1 MPWIKDEN
9 GRDILV
15 PEGGFD
21 YFRKNKSVPTQ
32 GSAFGVSGGIPA
44 NVPGEETSGWTQDVN
59 GNHVLIPAGG
69 FDYFKKKATIPN
81 LPPETLPGGA
91 VPAPATSEP
100 VFNTSMPSGPVNID
114 VRTGKPT
121 RSVMPTSQPG
131 TQEPFIINNPS
142 LPGNAVPTIEDVVH
156 AQDPLLVSPGSQ
168 TAAQRAMQS
177 ATVPGLIQKP
187 LEALGET
194 DTFKSLIAG
203 MYSNIPMYYGGGMEW
218 LGDKFDVDTLSGKGK
233 NIREFGE
240 TTAER
245 YADPD
250 WAQPIEFES
259 WGQALTDPRFYTRN
273 VMRNVPLMASL
284 LIPTVLGA
292 EAGGLVAGAAG
303 WSKLGSLGKWGTK
316 LLRVIGGLSGGVP
329 LESALEAGGVYTEA
343 KNRGLSEE
351 EAMQAADDA
360 FTKNAALLS
369 VTNLPE
375 LAAMFSPAPKWL
387 VKMLGTAA
395 DSKLG
400 RAAVGAGRIG
410 MAGVSEGLEEG
421 AQEVIQRS
429 SLGDEISFDPA
440 MQESIAQGL
449 VLGGGPGII
458 GALQHEMQTRAY
470 GKASK
475 EAKKFLETAVDEKVK
490 AGVSVE
496 EAVKQVFDEFAGT
509 EEGDKVVGESMQEVL
524 QDVADVERVAAE
536 KQKSRQE
543 GQQPEGQQ
551 AQPVIQPVQKPVQQT
566 QEPVQ
571 PVQQPEIQPIQEPV
585 SVQAEPEPVTGSTV
599 KPVETGQKPIE
610 KPVKEPVKYGKRGN
624 RVLKKLAQV
633 SGLDL
638 SDPDNSDVAD
648 LIDFFETYYSAGL
661 EGRNIPEITMHPQDA
676 NEAYNAG
683 RLDNEGQPEE
693 PTKQPAK
700 YGRIGNNVF
709 KKWANNEYVM
719 ADLDKSDD
727 PYVQAYRQF
736 FEKWYQAGKEGI
748 RTIDVPFDQEIDS
761 QFPHFL
767 TQLFYQAGSADVRAQ
782 PSKEVSVQPEIQ
794 KAKELETKSVEQVK
808 TVDEAQKPKKS
819 TNIGYHAGD
828 LGKAEHLARFHGS
841 NRGTGHFGTGTYFVG
856 SKEAVNLGNYKDRPV
871 QEINFDGYN
880 LYRPDGHNQANNLH
894 EGLKFINDSTNFYK
908 PGMTLEQLL
917 EAQAKGKDDY
927 RAEAFQNRFKDLY
940 SLFYR
945 DFGIEEFSPYRKG
958 QEFFEK
964 ALIPILDEIYNEVSG
979 SGLKWAYEKA
989 DSASTRFMKKL
1000 GYEGVDVRGIK
1011 GFDNTQYGS
1020 VIYDLRVEQEEVAK
1034 IGETEV
1040 QSKQEEPV
1048 VEESKPEERATPSR
1062 KVAIAVKDIL
1072 VQGQKFTSAELFKI
1086 ADQFFEG
1093 TQAEK
1098 KYTSKDAYDALELG
1112 VNLYLLEHKKSVGPM
1127 VSAEQ
1132 AKRILESIR
1141 QEILEVIP
1149 TQTKRTEEQDRLQQF
1164 STPPN
1169 IAYIAAWVAN
1179 ISSRDVALEP
1189 SAGIGG
1195 LAVFAKSA
1203 GAKEVI
1209 VNEFSPRRAEVLKE
1223 MGFDRVFT
1231 ENAEQLNNVLPKD
1244 IKPTVIIMNPPFSST
1259 ARIRSKNDTKN
1270 AILHIEQALK
1280 KLAPGGRLVAIVGQG
1295 MSDSAANFKGWWN
1308 KLRETYNIR
1317 ANIVINGKNYT
1328 KYGTNFGVQLVVIDK
1343 TGPLPKG
1350 VNSTV
1355 VKSVD
1360 LLEDALPLLEGIK
1373 NDRITSENRQTQQ
1386 ATDKPVG
1393 EKPAEQ
1399 GRPETG
1405 PEPAVPV
1412 STDQLGTTDREGGA
1426 EQPGEQERIP
1436 RSETTSGKTP
1446 VSHEPG
1452 TGNEPS
1458 DQGRPGSGEPAGSVG
1473 QSQEAGQ
1480 EDTAGSSGVPDGKT
1494 DVRTPAEAAKEP
1506 GSGTVKTTKT
1516 EIEVKSEKTKT
1527 TNQELTDAVFT
1538 DYAPQKLKI
1547 TGAKQH
1553 PGALAQSAAMAA
1565 VEPPTPTYT
1574 PNLPKEI
1581 ISEGKLSLAQ
1591 LESVVYAGQ
1600 SHQQTLP
1607 DGTRKGFFIGD
1618 GTGVGKGREI
1628 SGIILDNIRQ
1638 GRKKAVWISKNGI
1651 LFEDAQRDFGDIG
1664 GDKNTVFEFNKIK
1677 MGTPVKQKDGVL
1689 FTTYDT
1695 LGQGLSSSNTGELIV
1710 KEGKSARI
1718 DQVINWLGKD
1728 FDGVIVF
1735 DEAHQMQN
1743 SITQKG
1749 KRGAKKPSTRALAGI
1764 ELQKRLPNARIVYV
1778 SATGATEVSNLAYA
1792 DRLGLWGEG
1801 TPFANKLDFI
1811 DKVQAGGLAAMELVA
1826 RDMKAMGAYIA
1837 RNLSYDG
1844 VTYGTL
1850 EHNLT
1855 PEQTEIYDEM
1865 AKAWQIVLQN
1875 VNKALEE
1882 TGQGKD
1888 GHSKGRAIGQFW
1900 GAQQR
1905 FFNQVLTSVQMP
1917 SVVEQV
1923 KKDLANGNAVV
1934 MQLVNTN
1941 EAAQNRAISK
1951 MNEEDSLEDLD
1962 LTPRDM
1968 LMQYLDKS
1976 FPIQQYEEYEDDNG
1990 NIRSRPVVDSHGNPV
2005 INQEAMEMKEDLL
2018 SKLGALKVPEGPLEI
2033 ILNEFGTEMVAE
2045 VTGRTRRVVR
2055 ESDDGGRTKAK
2066 LESRTPKHAS
2076 ADAQAFLDD
2085 KKKILVFSDA
2095 GGTGRSYHASLKE
2108 KNQRRRIHYLIQAGW
2123 RADNAV
2129 QGFGRTHRTNQANA
2143 PHYILV
2149 TTNLKGQKR
2158 FISSIARRLDQ
2169 LGALTK
2175 GQRQTGSQGLFS
2187 AKDNLESDLARDAL
2201 QQFYED
2207 LARELIEGVT
2217 AKELLSKM
2225 GLSKM
2230 LDENR
2235 NVSNENPDL
2244 RDITKF
2250 LNRILALESTLQNKI
2265 FEEFTERLDAKVE
2278 KAIADGTLDVGLE
2291 NYRADK
2297 VVVSEEKSVFVDESS
2312 GAETKYFA
2320 LEAYH
2325 KNKKVSFENASRLPK
2340 LKGFYRNTKSDRV
2353 YAVKRYGHRTLTS
2366 GSVVEIYQVQ
2376 GQAQSSSHN
2385 ITRPDF
2391 EKGNWEEIP
2400 ESEAE
2405 KAWNEALEKVPEF
2418 RIDKVNL
2425 ISGALL
2431 PIWDRLPTGHV
2442 RVIRV
2447 KTEDGRMLLGR
2458 IVPEKAIDLT
2468 LKKLGANRVK
2478 QEVSPAEIA
2487 DKILNENYTVY
2498 LSNEWK
2504 LVKRR
2509 VSGENRIEIIGRD
2522 LYTHMG
2528 QLRNEGVFTERIN
2541 WDTRFFIPTGEEAAR
2556 VIEKVTKYRPVVD
2569 MVSPD
2574 ASGEFSLAAKKKKSK
2589 KKKSKKPAPTID
2601 KELTD
2606 PNELITR
2613 AENISPK
2620 AARKMGE
2627 KLAQLLNTVLRSGRH
2642 TRGTEGSFSKKS
2654 KTGKIRKPKTE
2665 NWRVMGHELA
2675 HGISF
2680 ILLDEAKFKPRKS
2693 EMWDIAEEMYP
2704 GQIPEGQKT
2713 QEGLA
2718 EYLMLWFSDNK
2729 TAREMAPVTSEL
2741 FDEFLD
2747 NNPQIGT
2754 QFDEILAIAELD
2766 LEGDI
2771 LAQMANL
2778 IAKPGERVKV
2788 NIGDE
2793 YAVPWF
2799 KKLQFQLADFT
2810 IPLKDLYRAAVEQG
2824 FEGLDPA
2831 KLAAVSGSAREKAT
2845 NLFSGSARDEAG
2857 RFLLPGKRS
2866 LREIVEDAAQIPH
2879 GVQLMDWIYHAMR
2892 YQERYKVMEESKGTK
2907 QFELPKTKAYFDE
2920 VVEQARDRYPE
2931 MVKLVEEYAEIL
2943 SEINLRLLVRGEVI
2957 SEEDADYIRAGSKYY
2972 LPLYHVGEQEYH
2984 GSGNNRR
2991 ASGEGVRRFKGH
3003 EGQTMNFIEAS
3014 IIRLNDTVL
3023 AVEIER
3029 LMQSIEGA
3037 LRQPN
3042 MGLFGDFIQAPIK
3055 SVSVSAED
3063 IVKHLNGEISIEDE
3077 ERVIRMFIPGGLR
3090 DISQRE
3096 TILMARHGGRHVYMR
3111 VAPDIY
3117 RAALSMKPIT
3127 VDIVAKTLAYL
3138 TQIGRFGAL
3147 ANIRYITNA
3156 VMRDIIVSK
3165 IQSKAG
3171 MGERSLIA
3179 DFIKGVATAVGMNPE
3194 VMDMYIQSGGYGSSP
3209 QEVINGVLRA
3219 SVSDG
3224 LMATPVPGWKRT
3236 ATGALVRVVTS
3247 PLEALRILEEM
3258 PRLAEFE
3265 AVLKRDLEP
3274 LGVSYEDFM
3283 AGDVPDEL
3291 APDVEKALLEAAY
3304 ASREILV
3311 NFGLHGIHEGFRK
3324 YARTVQFMQGSI
3336 QGVYRFGRQIK
3347 DKLYTTLMRMAIYMA
3362 PLTILAWMLSADDDK
3377 YKDMPSESR
3386 DRYWWFPV
3394 PGAKDFRIAL
3404 AKPYEY
3410 ALPANML
3417 ERFLDWASN
3426 NDPNSRK
3433 LLSDFRT
3440 AVKTSF
3446 GIPMTSMLVDT
3457 IISLYSGKNSF
3468 GSPIEPEREQNLL
3481 PQERY
3486 GTGTSKFAINMA
3498 KVVGAVTEKGPSPRV
3513 IDYFMKNSFG
3523 GIGKTVTNILS
3534 NPLNPLKWLKGDD
3547 RPGVEYWPVIG
3558 SLIYGSG
3565 EGGSRIVDRFYED
3578 KTRAEQLYK
3587 SSGLWRKQWEDQAR
3601 AKGLSPEETA
3611 NFVNENLR
3619 KRLKEEDVRL
3629 ILSIPVRNMFA
3640 KEMSDMRAAQRDMAK
3655 RTDISPEQKKIFNLR
3670 MSYLQKLAAGYL
3682 YQRPIPEA
3690 PPEAELTDV
3699 QIQDMLKYYDY
3710 KVQRAITNALK
3721 TKGGPV

>member
-1 MPWIKDEN
+1 MPWIKDEY

-21 YFRKNKSVPTQ
+21 YFKKNSGSVPTPS
-32 GSAFGVSGGIPA
+32 GSAFGVSGG
-44 NVPGEETSGWTQDVN
+44 VPGGVPGNIPGSIPSEEIGGWTQDAN
-59 GNHVLIPAGG
+59 GNPVLVPAGG
-69 FDYFKKKATIPN
+69 FDYFKKKAVTPA
-81 LPPETLPGGA
+81 LPPEALPGEGS
-91 VPAPATSEP
+91 VPQGTVP
-100 VFNTSMPSGPVNID
+100 FKPSSP
-114 VRTGKPT
+114 
-121 RSVMPTSQPG
+121 VMPD
-131 TQEPFIINNPS
+131 F
-142 LPGNAVPTIEDVVH
+142 LGNTVPTVSDVVH
-156 AQDPLLVSPGSQ
+156 AQDPLIPTLENP
-168 TAAQRAMQS
+168 TALHKSLQGE
-177 ATVPGLIQKP
+177 TVPDFIEKP
-187 LEALGET
+187 LVTIGNT
-194 DTFKSLIAG
+194 DAFKSLVAG
-203 MYSNIPMYYGGGMEW
+203 MYSNIPMSYGGGMEW
-218 LGDKFDVDTLSGKGK
+218 AGDKFGIEGLSETGKGM
-233 NIREFGE
+233 REFGE
-240 TTAER
+240 YTADL
-245 YADPD
+245 YTSPD
-250 WAQPIEFES
+250 WSPPIKFEG
-259 WGQALTDPRFYTRN
+259 WKTLADPRFYTRN

-284 LIPTVLGA
+284 LIPTILGA
-292 EAGGLVAGAAG
+292 EAGGVVAGAAG
-303 WSKLGSLGKWGTK
+303 WGKLGSLGNWGTK
-316 LLRVIGGLSGGVP
+316 LLKTLGGLSSGVP
-329 LESALEAGGVYTEA
+329 LEAALEAGGVYTEA

-360 FTKNAALLS
+360 FLKNAALLS
-369 VTNLPE
+369 VTNVPE

-387 VKMLGTAA
+387 GGMLGAAA

-400 RAAVGAGRIG
+400 RAAVGAGRVG
-410 MAGVSEGLEEG
+410 MAGASEGLEEG

-429 SLGDEISFDPA
+429 SLGDEVNFDPA

-470 GKASK
+470 NKASK
-475 EAKKFLETAVDEKVK
+475 EARKSLETAVQEKVD
-490 AGVSVE
+490 AGTPVE

-509 EEGDKVVGESMQEVL
+509 EEGDKVVGDSMQEVI
-524 QDVADVERVAAE
+524 QDVADVEKEAVE
-536 KQKSRQE
+536 KQKSE
-543 GQQPEGQQ
+543 Q
-551 AQPVIQPVQKPVQQT
+551 AQPAEQPEPIQPVQPAGQSIQQPGETPVQQPIEPQQPVPQPVEQPT
-566 QEPVQ
+566 DQPVEPPAEPPVQ
-571 PVQQPEIQPIQEPV
+571 PVEQPVEPMQQPSISSAEE
-585 SVQAEPEPVTGSTV
+585 QAKTEPESLAEISTEPAKESLTEASTESGKESTV
-599 KPVETGQKPIE
+599 EPA
-610 KPVKEPVKYGKRGN
+610 KEPVDGEKPKQ
-624 RVLKKLAQV
+624 LEPKKLLV
-633 SGLDL
+633 
-638 SDPDNSDVAD
+638 
-648 LIDFFETYYSAGL
+648 
-661 EGRNIPEITMHPQDA
+661 
-676 NEAYNAG
+676 
-683 RLDNEGQPEE
+683 
-693 PTKQPAK
+693 
-700 YGRIGNNVF
+700 YGRTGNNVF
-709 KKWANNEYVM
+709 KKWANNEHVM
-719 ADLDKSDD
+719 ADLNKPED

-767 TQLFYQAGSADVRAQ
+767 TQLFYQAGKADA
-782 PSKEVSVQPEIQ
+782 KVQPQ
-794 KAKELETKSVEQVK
+794 KEE
-808 TVDEAQKPKKS
+808 
-819 TNIGYHAGD
+819 
-828 LGKAEHLARFHGS
+828 GKI
-841 NRGTGHFGTGTYFVG
+841 
-856 SKEAVNLGNYKDRPV
+856 DR
-871 QEINFDGYN
+871 
-880 LYRPDGHNQANNLH
+880 
-894 EGLKFINDSTNFYK
+894 
-908 PGMTLEQLL
+908 
-917 EAQAKGKDDY
+917 
-927 RAEAFQNRFKDLY
+927 
-940 SLFYR
+940 
-945 DFGIEEFSPYRKG
+945 
-958 QEFFEK
+958 
-964 ALIPILDEIYNEVSG
+964 
-979 SGLKWAYEKA
+979 
-989 DSASTRFMKKL
+989 
-1000 GYEGVDVRGIK
+1000 
-1011 GFDNTQYGS
+1011 
-1020 VIYDLRVEQEEVAK
+1020 QEEVAK
-1034 IGETEV
+1034 TGENEV

-1048 VEESKPEERATPSR
+1048 TEEPKPEERATPSR
-1062 KVAIAVKDIL
+1062 KVAVAVKDML

-1086 ADQFFEG
+1086 ADRFFEG

-1141 QEILEVIP
+1141 QEILEAIP

-1179 ISSRDVALEP
+1179 ISHNDIVLEP

-1203 GAKEVI
+1203 GAREVI

-1223 MGFDRVFT
+1223 MGFDQVFT

-1270 AILHIEQALK
+1270 AIMHMEQALK

-1295 MSDSAANFKGWWN
+1295 MSDNAANFKGWWN

-1317 ANIVINGKNYT
+1317 ANIGINGKNYS

-1350 VNSTV
+1350 INSTV
-1355 VKSVD
+1355 VNSVD
-1360 LLEDALPLLEGIK
+1360 TLEDALPLLEAIK
-1373 NDRITSENRQTQQ
+1373 NDRITSENRPTQQ
-1386 ATDKPVG
+1386 AAGKPAS
-1393 EKPAEQ
+1393 EKPTEQ
-1399 GRPETG
+1399 GGPETG
-1405 PEPAVPV
+1405 PEPTVPV
-1412 STDQLGTTDREGGA
+1412 PTDKLGAAEREDNTQ
-1426 EQPGEQERIP
+1426 QPGKQERTP
-1436 RSETTSGKTP
+1436 RPETTSGKTP
-1446 VSHEPG
+1446 VPREPG

-1458 DQGRPGSGEPAGSVG
+1458 DQGGPGPGEPAGNVG
-1473 QSQEAGQ
+1473 QSKETGQ
-1480 EDTAGSSGVPDGKT
+1480 EDTTGSSGVPDGKT
-1494 DVRTPAEAAKEP
+1494 DVRTPGETAKEP
-1506 GSGTVKTTKT
+1506 GSGTVKPAKTAKT
-1516 EIEVKSEKTKT
+1516 EIKVESESEAVQQTD
-1527 TNQELTDAVFT
+1527 QELSDAVFT
-1538 DYAPQKLKI
+1538 DYMPQKLKI
-1547 TGAKQH
+1547 PGAKQH

-1574 PNLPKEI
+1574 PNLPKETV
-1581 ISEGKLSLAQ
+1581 SEGKLSIAQ

-1600 SHQQTLP
+1600 AHQQTLP
-1607 DGTRKGFFIGD
+1607 DGTRRGFFIGD

-1638 GRKKAVWISKNGI
+1638 GRKKAVWISKNAP
-1651 LFEDAQRDFGDIG
+1651 LFNDSLEHFEATG
-1664 GDKNTVFEFNKIK
+1664 GDKKLLFELGNVK

-1695 LGQGLSSSNTGELIV
+1695 LGQGLSSSKTGELIV

-1743 SITQKG
+1743 SITQKR

-1764 ELQKRLPNARIVYV
+1764 ELQKRLPDARIVYA

-1888 GHSKGRAIGQFW
+1888 GYSKGRAIGQFW
-1900 GAQQR
+1900 VAQQR

-1941 EAAQNRAISK
+1941 EAAQNRAIAK

-2005 INQEAMEMKEDLL
+2005 VNQEAMEMKEELL

-2045 VTGRTRRVVR
+2045 ITGRTRRVVR
-2055 ESDDGGRTKAK
+2055 ESDDGRMKAK

-2108 KNQRRRIHYLIQAGW
+2108 KNQRRRVHYLIQAGW

-2143 PHYILV
+2143 PHYVLV

-2201 QQFYED
+2201 QQFYEN
-2207 LARELIEGVT
+2207 LAGGQIEGIT

-2225 GLSKM
+2225 GLSNM

-2265 FEEFTERLDAKVE
+2265 FEEFIKRLDAKVE

-2297 VVVSEEKSVFVDESS
+2297 VVVSEEKSVFIDESS

-2320 LEAYH
+2320 LEAHH

-2340 LKGFYRNTKSDRV
+2340 LKGFYRNTKSERV
-2353 YAVKRYGHRTLTS
+2353 YAVKRYGHRTLS
-2366 GSVVEIYQVQ
+2366 NGSVVEIYQVQ
-2376 GQAQSSSHN
+2376 GQVKSSSHN
-2385 ITRPDF
+2385 ISKADF
-2391 EKGNWEEIP
+2391 EKGNWGEIP

-2405 KAWNEALEKVPEF
+2405 TAWNEALGKVSEF
-2418 RIDKVNL
+2418 RVEKVNL

-2468 LKKLGANRVK
+2468 LKKLGADRTK
-2478 QEVSPAEIA
+2478 QTLSPTELS
-2487 DKILNENYTVY
+2487 DKILKENYTIY
-2498 LSNEWK
+2498 LSNEWRM
-2504 LVKRR
+2504 VRRR
-2509 VSGENRIEIIGRD
+2509 VSGENRIELIGRD
-2522 LYTHMG
+2522 LYPHMG
-2528 QLRNEGVFTERIN
+2528 QLKNEGIFIERID
-2541 WDTRFFIPTGEEAAR
+2541 WETRFFVPTGAMSAQ
-2556 VIEKVTKYRPVVD
+2556 VIEKVIKYRPVVD
-2569 MVSPD
+2569 MVSP
-2574 ASGEFSLAAKKKKSK
+2574 GVNEEFSLPSKSVRKKADSVLKNINSSSNEYSLVHSPQKTSLNQVAAGLKKAVAMKIFTKGMLVADVGGGKYEKGTQFMAQHGIENLVYDPYAMDTEHNESVLARIEKNKGADGVALNNVLNVIPTAEERKSVIDFLYSLLKPGSKAIITVYKGNGSGKGAQLEFADGTSTWQENRNFADYENEIREAFPEDATIEKKAGMYVVTKAQMSTKSPEIIEEDLQDEEFAFAKKHKVKKKKK
-2589 KKKSKKPAPTID
+2589 AKKPAPTIE

-2606 PNELITR
+2606 PSELTAR

-2620 AARKMGE
+2620 AAREMGE
-2627 KLAQLLNTVLRSGRH
+2627 KLSQLLNTVLRSGRH
-2642 TRGTEGSFSKKS
+2642 IRGTEGSFSKYS
-2654 KTGKIRKPKTE
+2654 KTGKIKKQKTE
-2665 NWRVMGHELA
+2665 NWRVMGHEHG
-2675 HGISF
+2675 HGIAF
-2680 ILLDEAKFKPRKS
+2680 ILLDAANFKPKKS

-2704 GQIPEGQKT
+2704 GDIPEGKKT

-2729 TAREMAPVTSEL
+2729 TAREMAPVTSEM

-2747 NNPQIGT
+2747 NNPEIGG
-2754 QFDEILAIAELD
+2754 QFDAILAIAELD
-2766 LEGDI
+2766 LEGDP

-2788 NIGDE
+2788 NVGEE
-2793 YAVPWF
+2793 YRIPWF

-2824 FEGLDPA
+2824 YEGLDPA
-2831 KLAAVSGSAREKAT
+2831 KLAAVSGSAREKAA

-2866 LREIVEDAAQIPH
+2866 LQEIVEEAAQIPH

-2892 YQERYKVMEESKGTK
+2892 YQERYNVMEESEGAK
-2907 QFELPKTKAYFDE
+2907 QFELPKTKAYFDT
-2920 VVEQARDRYPE
+2920 VVDLARERYPE
-2931 MVKLVEEYAEIL
+2931 MVELIEEYAEIL

-2957 SEEDADYIRAGSKYY
+2957 SEEDAEHIRAGSNIY

-2991 ASGEGVRRFKGH
+2991 AAGEGVRRFKGH

-3014 IIRLNDTVL
+3014 ITRLNDTVL
-3023 AVEIER
+3023 AVEIEKI
-3029 LMQSIEGA
+3029 MQAIEGSI
-3037 LRQPN
+3037 RQPN

-3055 SVSVSAED
+3055 SVSVSVED
-3063 IVKHLNGEISIEDE
+3063 MARHFDGEINIEDE
-3077 ERVIRMFIPGGLR
+3077 ERVIRMFMPGGLR
-3090 DISQRE
+3090 DIGQRE

-3147 ANIRYITNA
+3147 ANVRYVTNA
-3156 VMRDIIVSK
+3156 IMRDVIVSK
-3165 IQSKAG
+3165 VQSKAG

-3179 DFIKGVATAVGMNPE
+3179 DFIKGVGTAIGMNQE
-3194 VMDMYIQSGGYGSSP
+3194 VMDMYVQSGGYGSAP
-3209 QEVINGVLRA
+3209 QEVINGALRA
-3219 SVSDG
+3219 SVTDG

-3265 AVLKRDLEP
+3265 AVLKRELKP
-3274 LGVSYEDFM
+3274 LGVSYEEFM
-3283 AGDVPDEL
+3283 AGEVSDEL

-3336 QGVYRFGRQIK
+3336 QGIYRFSRQVK
-3347 DKLYTTLMRMAIYMA
+3347 DKPYTTLMRMAIYMV
-3362 PLTILAWMLSADDDK
+3362 PLTLLAWALSSDDDK

-3386 DRYWWFPV
+3386 DRYWWFPI
-3394 PGAKDFRIAL
+3394 PGTKDYRIAL

-3417 ERFLDWASN
+3417 ERFLDWAMT
-3426 NDPNSRK
+3426 DEPNKRK
-3433 LLSDFRT
+3433 PLTDFKS

-3446 GIPMTSMLVDT
+3446 GVPMTSMLIDT
-3457 IISLYSGKNSF
+3457 IISLYSGKDSF
-3468 GSPIEPEREQNLL
+3468 GNPIEPEREQNLL
-3481 PQERY
+3481 PQDRFS
-3486 GTGTSKFAINMA
+3486 TGTSKFAINMA
-3498 KVVGAVTEKGPSPRV
+3498 KAVAVFTDKGPSPRM

-3558 SLIYGSG
+3558 SLIYGPG
-3565 EGGSRIVDRFYED
+3565 EGGSRIVDKFYED
-3578 KTRAEQLYK
+3578 KARAEQIYK
-3587 SSGLWRKQWEDQAR
+3587 SSGLWQKQWEEQAR
-3601 AKGLSPEETA
+3601 ARGLSAEDTA
-3611 NFVNENLR
+3611 TYVNENLR
-3619 KRLKEEDVRL
+3619 KKLKESDVRL

-3640 KEMSDMRAAQRDMAK
+3640 REMSDMRAAQRDIAK
-3655 RTDISPEQKKIFNLR
+3655 RADISPEQKKIFNLR
-3670 MSYLQKLAAGYL
+3670 MSYLQKLAAGYI
-3682 YQRPIPEA
+3682 YQSPIPDVPFEA
-3690 PPEAELTDV
+3690 QLSDV
-3699 QIQDMLKYYDY
+3699 QVQDMLKYYDY
-3710 KVQRAITNALK
+3710 KVQKAITNALR
-3721 TKGGPV
+3721 TKGGPL